1 MVCAQNMIAMVLK
14 VMSFYLILHAEII
27 LPSILDLLLSS
38 EDLSQGPRNLGIL
51 KNGMIIGASVRRN

>member
-1 MVCAQNMIAMVLK
+1 MVCAQNMIVMVLK

-27 LPSILDLLLSS
+27 LSSILDLLLSS

-51 KNGMIIGASVRRN
+51 KNGMIIGVSVRRN